1 MKNSSSGFMDITPAI
16 PEGRQ
21 VISAYGD
28 GRFRISGT
36 VWEQPVLVFPTR
48 TIPWEVSTLSDVSED
63 SLAAVF
69 SADPAVEVLLL
80 STGLK
85 MALPPPAL
93 RQALQARGLAFD
105 VMDTGA
111 ACRTYNVLVA
121 EDRRVAVA
129 LLPV

>member
-1 MKNSSSGFMDITPAI
+1 MKNTPSGFMDITPAI

-48 TIPWEVSTLSDVSED
+48 TLPWAVTTLSEVTEE

-69 SADPAVEVLLL
+69 AAEPAVEVLLL
-80 STGLK
+80 STGAK

-93 RQALQARGLAFD
+93 RQALQIRGLAFD

>member
-21 VISAYGD
+21 VVSAYGD

-48 TIPWEVSTLSDVSED
+48 TIPWAVSGLAEVTED
-63 SLAAVF
+63 SLAEVF
-69 SADPAVEVLLL
+69 AASPAVEVLLL
-80 STGLK
+80 STGAK

>member
-48 TIPWEVSTLSDVSED
+48 TIPWEVSTLSDVTED